1 MLVWANESVCV
12 CGEEADEVE
21 TQVISQ
27 PLHPKMAKF
36 IRLCVLVSA
45 CSAVS
50 WCVECPVVL
59 LLLLWFFVMAV
70 PLCSEICSQ
79 FEFGGLCTE
88 LDLGFKWIS
97 FNVMNQVR
105 IFTMSAHS
113 VAIYVCVC

>member
-1 MLVWANESVCV
+1 MFVWRRSRRSRDTSHFSTTSPKNGKVHSVV
-12 CGEEADEVE
+12 CFG
-21 TQVISQ
+21 
-27 PLHPKMAKF
+27 
-36 IRLCVLVSA
+36 VLVSA

-50 WCVECPVVL
+50 WCGMSGCIIIMVFL
-59 LLLLWFFVMAV
+59 FVMAV

-88 LDLGFKWIS
+88 LDLGFKWIN

-113 VAIYVCVC
+113 VAIYVCVCVD

>member
-1 MLVWANESVCV
+1 MCV
-12 CGEEADEVE
+12 CGEEADEVK

-36 IRLCVLVSA
+36 IRLCVLVF
-45 CSAVS
+45 
-50 WCVECPVVL
+50 WCRPVQRCHGVECPVV

-88 LDLGFKWIS
+88 LDLGFKWIN

-113 VAIYVCVC
+113 VAIYVCVLLTR